1 MRSFSPV
8 VGLQY
13 TDLDTS
19 VTYILRITGY
29 AQCLARVNG
38 EHIYPNIDGKGIGEI
53 KEFSIPKKLYK
64 YGVII
69 LTFDIPHEPDINWRR
84 QSRLSEV
91 WLIKK

>member
-8 VGLQY
+8 VDFNTLIWIR
-13 TDLDTS
+13 LLL
-19 VTYILRITGY
+19 IFY
-29 AQCLARVNG
+29 AQQDIPNVIARVNG

-69 LTFDIPHEPDINWRR
+69 LTFDIPHKPDINWRR

>member
-8 VGLQY
+8 VDFNTLIWIR
-13 TDLDTS
+13 LLL
-19 VTYILRITGY
+19 IFY
-29 AQCLARVNG
+29 AQQDIPNVIARVNG
-38 EHIYPNIDGKGIGEI
+38 ERIYPNFDGKGIGEI

-69 LTFDIPHEPDINWRR
+69 LTFDILHEPDINWRR